1 MKEIIK
7 EFLKNGYLLSPELA
21 KSLQNT
27 GYKDFLNEINKEKY
41 KPVLLNEDIKK
52 ALENKKEFINI
63 SWQEFDKARVLY
75 EKEREKNIYQ
85 TFLNILNQDFKGIT
99 KKAQTEVNE
108 DKKNTDLIS
117 EEAKDEGSL
126 IILKD
131 YNDIERKR
139 DVETFTEYFRVRYNV
154 LKNILS
160 NRPELQNAISIN
172 RLQNK
177 TEHEKIAIIGLV
189 NDKRMTKNG
198 NLLITLED
206 PTGLIN
212 IVVTRN
218 KLQIFNDANDIL
230 LDEVIGVSGLNGDK
244 IVFVDNIYFPDIPSN
259 NPLKKSNE
267 EAYVVFTS
275 DMQVG
280 NKLFYEKSFMK
291 FINWLNL
298 EYGDEKQ
305 KEIASKVKYVFMP
318 GDVVEGVGV
327 YPGQEEDLIIPDLY
341 KQYDKLAEYL
351 SKIRKD
357 IKIII
362 SPGNHDAIQ
371 IAEPQPALDKKT
383 APMLYELPNI
393 YFTTNPS
400 LVNIASTKEFSGF
413 NVLIYH
419 GFSFPYI
426 AENVESIRKAGRVE
440 RPDLIMKYQLQKRH
454 LAPSHSATLYLP
466 NAKEDPLI
474 IDKIPDFLI
483 SGHLHKTIVSNY
495 HGVTTANCSCWVGQ
509 TEDQQKRGIVPDPC
523 KAILV
528 NLKTRD
534 VKILNFKENE

>member
-383 APMLYELPNI
+383 APMLYELPNV

-509 TEDQQKRGIVPDPC
+509 TEDQQRRGIVPDPC